1 MKIIVTLFII
11 YVESRKLKSGTL
23 YIVFHKNKKILDKKK
38 KVVKLWHAIHT
49 KYEKID
55 FRFPSHSPS
64 LWAM

>member
-1 MKIIVTLFII
+1 MWKAENLRAARCISFSIRI
-11 YVESRKLKSGTL
+11 
-23 YIVFHKNKKILDKKK
+23 KKILDKKK